1 MKANVAAHLC
11 HIIGSRMAVV
21 SSHEMQQTMI
31 EKFWEEG
38 DNCYSHRYYCILD
51 FGQKKKYEANS
62 TNPSFYYS
70 SA

>member
-38 DNCYSHRYYCILD
+38 DNCYSHRYY
-51 FGQKKKYEANS
+51 
-62 TNPSFYYS
+62 T
-70 SA
+70 